1 MGRISLYEQSKLPS
15 AVSGYRTSAAPEVA
29 ALENVSQSISSF
41 GRAYETR
48 VAADDGLAQIEAQN
62 AFNDYAHEYNT
73 VTGSYDR
80 QAKTDKSSSAGIDEL
95 AKKRISAM
103 GTLKTKYGTGLSD
116 AASKYYD
123 AAASGFLSREEINIK
138 AWAEEKKF
146 EVADRDNSAGL
157 AAYATTASEVEDP
170 VQFQKM
176 LGSIAEGAKK
186 AEKVFGRKRGETYKT
201 VSKLAVTQHIAN
213 RMANDPKSL
222 ARDLETGAYADVV
235 AVQSKLPQLL
245 NQATIAAKEQELNS
259 AFVGNL
265 QLANARDALQK
276 SISDGSFDRSAV
288 LAEYS
293 FAEDGSPEKKM
304 LGDILNRPQVMG
316 GLQKATPEARKLA
329 GTTLMTELSA
339 IGLQK
344 NASKLERVVAYNAL
358 SEKAELMLS
367 SGAIDSDTY
376 SSIAKV
382 ANSLNAGK
390 RKKYAQN
397 LAKIGQDKTAFKSM
411 HANEDDP
418 LEYVL
423 YRGFDDIGKATKDTS
438 NMGTVR
444 EKYMQ
449 QVVRAFEAK
458 YGDDDDYASIKQK
471 MKDPAFRDQLYTS
484 IARATAGKDGNA
496 VGFDALRRA
505 YSDATGKAYVNT
517 YLAKDGK
524 QHKIVASLGATTY
537 IEMSKDMLQSL
548 DRKEK

>member
-29 ALENVSQSISSF
+29 ALENVSQSIGQLGQSYIAMKE
-41 GRAYETR
+41 RTKTNV
-48 VAADDGLAQIEAQN
+48 VAMEAQN
-62 AFNDYAHEYNT
+62 AFSDFRASYAGTRSEFDQQSKNAP
-73 VTGSYDR
+73 SK
-80 QAKTDKSSSAGIDEL
+80 AIDTFKEKAYGARNAL
-95 AKKRISAM
+95 AQRHGA
-103 GTLKTKYGTGLSD
+103 GLSD
-116 AASKYYD
+116 EAKKSYD
-123 AAASGFLSREEINIK
+123 EM
-138 AWAEEKKF
+138 
-146 EVADRDNSAGL
+146 VANFNEADGAGL
-157 AAYATTASEVEDP
+157 EKWTVDAKYDSVRRESLASLATSADLVGNADNAKTFTEALPQLDEGVTNFQSTFGGDKKKLLESTRKTA
-170 VQFQKM
+170 
-176 LGSIAEGAKK
+176 I
-186 AEKVFGRKRGETYKT
+186 
-201 VSKLAVTQHIAN
+201 TQHVAN
-213 RMANDPKSL
+213 RMANDPTALVK
-222 ARDLETGAYADVV
+222 DLESGAYADVIEI
-235 AVQSKLPQLL
+235 QTKYSSIWK
-245 NQATIAAKEQELNS
+245 QAAIAAKEQELNS

-265 QLANARDALQK
+265 KLTEARDALQK

-423 YRGFDDIGKATKDTS
+423 YRGFDDIGKATKDPS

-458 YGDDDDYASIKQK
+458 YGDDDDYASVKQK

-484 IARATAGKDGNA
+484 IARATVGKDGNA

-517 YLAKDGK
+517 YVAKDGK